1 MRILQALKDH
11 VAPYWKSYVIV
22 LLPIVLLPLP
32 LLGSYDGPD
41 DGKPHKVSICMNKD
55 V

>member
-1 MRILQALKDH
+1 MRLLKVVKNH
-11 VAPYWKSYVIV
+11 VAPYWKSYVVV

-41 DGKPHKVSICMNKD
+41 DGKPHKVTVCIYTD